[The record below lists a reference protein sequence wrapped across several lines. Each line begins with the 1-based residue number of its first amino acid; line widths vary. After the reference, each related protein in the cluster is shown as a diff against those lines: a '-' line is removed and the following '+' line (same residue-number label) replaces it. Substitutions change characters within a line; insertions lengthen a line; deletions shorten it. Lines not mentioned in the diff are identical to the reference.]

1 MGRGEL
7 YALEGFE
14 SGQAG
19 HVLVKDDEVE
29 VLLSGKLKGIGAAA
43 CGDNV
48 IAFAFEEHYVGFEEV
63 DLVVGPEYG

>member
-1 MGRGEL
+1 MRWRVSSPVRPGMFSPG
-7 YALEGFE
+7 
-14 SGQAG
+14 
-19 HVLVKDDEVE
+19 DDEVE

-43 CGDNV
+43 CGDHV